1 MQSRDRARWDYMQ
14 PPVALSDVTTSRKL
28 FVRIAD
34 LYFDEQP
41 PELNAD
47 VARYVQWSRP
57 IPQARWTSFCTI
69 VIDLHKDPA
78 VLMADM
84 TANTRYEIRRAER
97 DGLIHHAS
105 ADCTPEVLREFCD
118 FYDGFAALTGLRRVN
133 RSRLKVLAACGVLYL
148 SQVEDGSGNVLV
160 WHAYWHAGRRVRL
173 LHSAALHKAV
183 PDASRRALIGR
194 ANRYH
199 VWRDM
204 LTFREAGFLVFDLGG
219 WYAGTADHKRLAI
232 NWFKKGFGGEIVEN
246 FNGLRP
252 LSLKGRM
259 AVWVYERLGH
269 GIASTTTACE
279 SVMKAPLV

>member
-1 MQSRDRARWDYMQ
+1 MT
-14 PPVALSDVTTSRKL
+14 LSRKL
-28 FVRIAD
+28 SVRIAD

-69 VIDLHKDPA
+69 VIDLHKDTA

-97 DGLIHHAS
+97 DGLSHRLS
-105 ADCTPEVLREFCD
+105 VDCRPEVLKEFCR
-118 FYDGFAALTGLRRVN
+118 FYDEFAALTGLPRVS
-133 RSRLKVLAACGVLYL
+133 RSRLKVLAACGALYL
-148 SQVEDGSGNVLV
+148 SHVQDGSGDVLV
-160 WHAYWHAGRRVRL
+160 WHAYWYAGRRVRL

-183 PDASRRALIGR
+183 PDAGRRALIGR

-199 VWRDM
+199 IWRDM
-204 LTFREAGFLVFDLGG
+204 LAFREAGFQVFDLGG
-219 WYAGTADHKRLAI
+219 WYAGTTDHKRLAI
-232 NWFKKGFGGEIVEN
+232 NWFKKGFGGEVVEN

-259 AVWVYERLGH
+259 AVWVYDKLRQ
-269 GIASTTTACE
+269 GIASTTTAE
-279 SVMKAPLV
+279 G